1 MKNTTA
7 LLEIK
12 DLKVFFPLRRSISEF
27 FHRTYKYAKAVDGAS
42 FEIFENDSFGLVGES
57 GCGKTTTGKAVMKL
71 VKPSSGSIR
80 FEGKETSD
88 ELSYRKKVQMIF
100 QDPYA
105 SLNPQFRIREIL
117 EEPLLIHKIGKSRLE
132 RFELIKRA
140 LEEVKLSPVEEYLS
154 RFPHMLS
161 GGQRQRVGVART
173 LILQPELVVA
183 DEPVSMLDLSI
194 RAEMLQLMKDLQKTH
209 KLSYLYIS
217 HDISTT
223 KYFTDRIAVMYL
235 GKIVETGKS
244 KDVIDNPKHPYTKAL
259 LSAVPEPIPERIK
272 EIKKIPIK
280 GEVTSATNIPP
291 GCRFHPRCPYTMEI
305 CKKEEPQYRDIG
317 GGHLA
322 ACHLI

>member
-1 MKNTTA
+1 MKNMTA
-7 LLEIK
+7 LLEVH
-12 DLKVFFPLRRSISEF
+12 DLKVYFPLRRSTSEF
-27 FHRTYKYAKAVDGAS
+27 FRGTHKYAKAVDGAF
-42 FEIFENDSFGLVGES
+42 FEIFENDAFGLIGES

-71 VKPSSGSIR
+71 VNPVSGSIR

-88 ELSYRKKVQMIF
+88 GLDYRKKVQMIF

-105 SLNPQFRIREIL
+105 SLNPRFRIKEIL
-117 EEPLLIHKIGKSRLE
+117 EEPLLIHKIGKSRRE
-132 RFELIKRA
+132 RLELIKGA
-140 LEEVKLSPVEEYLS
+140 LEEVKLSPVEEYLN

-194 RAEMLQLMKDLQKTH
+194 RAEMLQLMKDLQKKH
-209 KLSYLYIS
+209 RLSYLYIS

-244 KDVIDNPKHPYTKAL
+244 KDVIENPKHPYTKAL
-259 LSAVPEPIPERIK
+259 LSAVPEPIPERIN
-272 EIKKIPIK
+272 EIKQIPIK
-280 GEVTSATNIPP
+280 GEVTSATNLPP
-291 GCRFHPRCPYTMEI
+291 GCRFHPRCPYAMDI
-305 CKKEEPQYRDIG
+305 CKKEEPQYRELG
-317 GGHLA
+317 RGHLA
-322 ACHLI
+322 ACHLL

>member
-7 LLEIK
+7 LLEVH
-12 DLKVFFPLRRSISEF
+12 DLKVYFPLRRSISEF
-27 FHRTYKYAKAVDGAS
+27 FHGTHKYAKAVDGAS
-42 FEIFENDSFGLVGES
+42 FEIFENDAFGLVGES

-71 VKPSSGSIR
+71 VNPASGSIR

-88 ELSYRKKVQMIF
+88 GLDYRKKVQMIF

-105 SLNPQFRIREIL
+105 SLNPQFRIKEIL
-117 EEPLLIHKIGKSRLE
+117 EEPLLIHKIGKSRRE
-132 RFELIKRA
+132 RLELIKGA
-140 LEEVKLSPVEEYLS
+140 LEEVKLSPVEEYLN

-194 RAEMLQLMKDLQKTH
+194 RAEMLQLMKDLQRKH
-209 KLSYLYIS
+209 RLSYLYIS

-235 GKIVETGKS
+235 GKIVETGES
-244 KDVIDNPKHPYTKAL
+244 KDVIENPKHPYTKAL
-259 LSAVPEPIPERIK
+259 LSAVPEPIPERIE
-272 EIKKIPIK
+272 EIKQIPIK

-291 GCRFHPRCPYTMEI
+291 GCRFHPRCPYAMDI
-305 CKKEEPQYRDIG
+305 CKKEEPQYRELG
-317 GGHLA
+317 RGHLA
-322 ACHLI
+322 ACHLL